1 MWAPYHVCLKFSFNL
16 GISVKMKKEVFEET
30 IVSGEQMLEKLSVR
44 KKVEGLD
51 RGLDEYRRLDE
62 DEKNVLIPFAMSHH
76 ATSRDAAALL
86 RAYSAD
92 LDRGV
97 CRESLCIDFIQ
108 MAQRTYW
115 LEKCTR
121 MKSDMEALGTVPMA
135 EHGYALTKDPD
146 VETTVDLYRAIEGNL
161 MEIADLIGEV
171 GEKLAKAPL
180 TLYAG
185 YYHHLR
191 AQYDEEQA
199 VKDFRYWQLQ
209 SGVPSLVKLKM
220 LRAEKIADFINSGIL
235 DLALGSCRT
244 ESDDVDVEQF
254 RKQLPHDYAC
264 VNNFDI
270 LCPIFCRTVS
280 KQGDI
285 LVPDYECAGLFIFQH
300 WVELTEKQ
308 LHAIFY
314 LDEMLELIHGEIQDL
329 PEAEKDPAPERGGER
344 DPAPADASDVTTV
357 ALPEPLA
364 TPEAMIIWKK
374 VQAAGYVDEDY
385 QPLISNT
392 LSALLAA
399 EIADRLNIQN
409 RWKPFETFWSRKN
422 MYRKFY
428 DAVNQRQYSDFIK
441 QLKTLF

>member
-1 MWAPYHVCLKFSFNL
+1 
-16 GISVKMKKEVFEET
+16 MKKEVFEET

-171 GEKLAKAPL
+171 GEKLSKAPL

-235 DLALGSCRT
+235 ELALGSCGI

-314 LDEMLELIHGEIQDL
+314 LDEMLKQIHEEIQNL
-329 PEAEKDPAPERGGER
+329 PEAVSPLVSLP
-344 DPAPADASDVTTV
+344 DV
-357 ALPEPLA
+357 LA
-364 TPEAMIIWKK
+364 TPEAMRLWRKAQK
-374 VQAAGYVDEDY
+374 AGYVDEQF
-385 QPLISNT
+385 QPLISKP
-392 LSALLAA
+392 LSAVLAA
-399 EIADRLNIQN
+399 EMARRLDIRD
-409 RWKPFETFWSRKN
+409 RWKPFELLWNRKN
-422 MYRKFY
+422 MFKDYYEAQQQK
-428 DAVNQRQYSDFIK
+428 QYSESAK
-441 QLKTLF
+441 MMKELFD

>member
-1 MWAPYHVCLKFSFNL
+1 
-16 GISVKMKKEVFEET
+16 MKKEVFEET

-108 MAQRTYW
+108 MVQRTYW

-314 LDEMLELIHGEIQDL
+314 LDKMLELIHGEIQDL
-329 PEAEKDPAPERGGER
+329 PEAEKDPAPERGGELEDR
-344 DPAPADASDVTTV
+344 IKKCIAQLMTERYGD
-357 ALPEPLA
+357 EPLFNQQSHWQA
-364 TPEAMIIWKK
+364 LYRILVDKDYCRDSDFDGFDTFIRTVMPDKVNKPYKK
-374 VQAAGYVDEDY
+374 GSVKQ
-385 QPLISNT
+385 ISQTDFT
-392 LSALLAA
+392 L
-399 EIADRLNIQN
+399 
-409 RWKPFETFWSRKN
+409 PFERWHYDPQTSTTRKP
-422 MYRKFY
+422 Y
-428 DAVNQRQYSDFIK
+428 DRMVSIATRFK
-441 QLKTLF
+441 QILEENGL

>member
-1 MWAPYHVCLKFSFNL
+1 
-16 GISVKMKKEVFEET
+16 MKKEVFEET

-171 GEKLAKAPL
+171 GEKLSKAPL

-254 RKQLPHDYAC
+254 RKEHNGA
-264 VNNFDI
+264 
-270 LCPIFCRTVS
+270 
-280 KQGDI
+280 
-285 LVPDYECAGLFIFQH
+285 
-300 WVELTEKQ
+300 
-308 LHAIFY
+308 
-314 LDEMLELIHGEIQDL
+314 
-329 PEAEKDPAPERGGER
+329 
-344 DPAPADASDVTTV
+344 
-357 ALPEPLA
+357 
-364 TPEAMIIWKK
+364 
-374 VQAAGYVDEDY
+374 
-385 QPLISNT
+385 
-392 LSALLAA
+392 
-399 EIADRLNIQN
+399 
-409 RWKPFETFWSRKN
+409 
-422 MYRKFY
+422 
-428 DAVNQRQYSDFIK
+428 
-441 QLKTLF
+441 

>member
-86 RAYSAD
+86 RAYRAD
-92 LDRGV
+92 LDKGV

-171 GEKLAKAPL
+171 GEKLSKAPL
-180 TLYAG
+180 TTMP
-185 YYHHLR
+185 
-191 AQYDEEQA
+191 
-199 VKDFRYWQLQ
+199 V
-209 SGVPSLVKLKM
+209 
-220 LRAEKIADFINSGIL
+220 
-235 DLALGSCRT
+235 
-244 ESDDVDVEQF
+244 
-254 RKQLPHDYAC
+254 
-264 VNNFDI
+264 
-270 LCPIFCRTVS
+270 
-280 KQGDI
+280 
-285 LVPDYECAGLFIFQH
+285 
-300 WVELTEKQ
+300 
-308 LHAIFY
+308 
-314 LDEMLELIHGEIQDL
+314 
-329 PEAEKDPAPERGGER
+329 
-344 DPAPADASDVTTV
+344 
-357 ALPEPLA
+357 
-364 TPEAMIIWKK
+364 
-374 VQAAGYVDEDY
+374 
-385 QPLISNT
+385 
-392 LSALLAA
+392 
-399 EIADRLNIQN
+399 
-409 RWKPFETFWSRKN
+409 
-422 MYRKFY
+422 
-428 DAVNQRQYSDFIK
+428 
-441 QLKTLF
+441 

>member
-1 MWAPYHVCLKFSFNL
+1 
-16 GISVKMKKEVFEET
+16 
-30 IVSGEQMLEKLSVR
+30 MLEKLSVR

-171 GEKLAKAPL
+171 GEKLSKAPL

-314 LDEMLELIHGEIQDL
+314 LDEMLKQIHEEIQNL
-329 PEAEKDPAPERGGER
+329 PEAVSPLVSLP
-344 DPAPADASDVTTV
+344 DV
-357 ALPEPLA
+357 LA
-364 TPEAMIIWKK
+364 TPEAMRLWRKAQK
-374 VQAAGYVDEDY
+374 AGYVDEQF
-385 QPLISNT
+385 QPLISKP
-392 LSALLAA
+392 LSAVLAA
-399 EIADRLNIQN
+399 EMARRLDIRD
-409 RWKPFETFWSRKN
+409 RWKPFELLWNRKN
-422 MYRKFY
+422 MFKDYYEAQQQK
-428 DAVNQRQYSDFIK
+428 QYSESAK
-441 QLKTLF
+441 MMKELFD

>member
-1 MWAPYHVCLKFSFNL
+1 
-16 GISVKMKKEVFEET
+16 
-30 IVSGEQMLEKLSVR
+30 MLEKLSVR

-329 PEAEKDPAPERGGER
+329 PEAVSPLVSLP
-344 DPAPADASDVTTV
+344 DV
-357 ALPEPLA
+357 LA
-364 TPEAMIIWKK
+364 TPEAMRLWRKAQK
-374 VQAAGYVDEDY
+374 AGYVDEQF
-385 QPLISNT
+385 QPLISKP
-392 LSALLAA
+392 LSAVLAA
-399 EIADRLNIQN
+399 EMARRLDIRD
-409 RWKPFETFWSRKN
+409 RWKPFELLWNRKN
-422 MYRKFY
+422 MFKDYYEAQQQK
-428 DAVNQRQYSDFIK
+428 QYSESAK
-441 QLKTLF
+441 MMKELFD

>member
-16 GISVKMKKEVFEET
+16 GVSVKMKKEVFEET
-30 IVSGEQMLEKLSVR
+30 IVSGEKKTQTLSVR

-171 GEKLAKAPL
+171 GEKLSKAPL

-314 LDEMLELIHGEIQDL
+314 LDEMLKQIHEEIQNL
-329 PEAEKDPAPERGGER
+329 PEAVSPLVSLP
-344 DPAPADASDVTTV
+344 DV
-357 ALPEPLA
+357 LA
-364 TPEAMIIWKK
+364 TPEAMRLWRKAQK
-374 VQAAGYVDEDY
+374 AGYVDEQF
-385 QPLISNT
+385 QPLISKP
-392 LSALLAA
+392 LSAVLAA
-399 EIADRLNIQN
+399 EMARRLDIRD
-409 RWKPFETFWSRKN
+409 RWKPFELLWNRKN
-422 MYRKFY
+422 MFKDYYEAQQQK
-428 DAVNQRQYSDFIK
+428 QYSESAK
-441 QLKTLF
+441 MMKELFD

>member
-1 MWAPYHVCLKFSFNL
+1 
-16 GISVKMKKEVFEET
+16 MKKEVFEET

-171 GEKLAKAPL
+171 GEKLSKAPL

-185 YYHHLR
+185 YYHYLR

-235 DLALGSCRT
+235 NLALGSCRT

-314 LDEMLELIHGEIQDL
+314 LDKMLELIHGEIQDL
-329 PEAEKDPAPERGGER
+329 PEAVSPLVSLP
-344 DPAPADASDVTTV
+344 DV
-357 ALPEPLA
+357 LA
-364 TPEAMIIWKK
+364 TPEAMRLWRKAQK
-374 VQAAGYVDEDY
+374 AGYVDEQF
-385 QPLISNT
+385 QPLISKP
-392 LSALLAA
+392 LSAVLAA
-399 EIADRLNIQN
+399 EMARRLDIRD
-409 RWKPFETFWSRKN
+409 RWKPFELLWNRKN
-422 MYRKFY
+422 MFKDYYEAQQQK
-428 DAVNQRQYSDFIK
+428 QYSESAKMMKELLD
-441 QLKTLF
+441 

>member
-1 MWAPYHVCLKFSFNL
+1 
-16 GISVKMKKEVFEET
+16 
-30 IVSGEQMLEKLSVR
+30 
-44 KKVEGLD
+44 
-51 RGLDEYRRLDE
+51 
-62 DEKNVLIPFAMSHH
+62 
-76 ATSRDAAALL
+76 
-86 RAYSAD
+86 
-92 LDRGV
+92 
-97 CRESLCIDFIQ
+97 
-108 MAQRTYW
+108 
-115 LEKCTR
+115 
-121 MKSDMEALGTVPMA
+121 
-135 EHGYALTKDPD
+135 
-146 VETTVDLYRAIEGNL
+146 

-329 PEAEKDPAPERGGER
+329 PEAVSPLVSLP
-344 DPAPADASDVTTV
+344 DV
-357 ALPEPLA
+357 LA
-364 TPEAMIIWKK
+364 TPEAMRLWRKAQK
-374 VQAAGYVDEDY
+374 AGYVDEQF
-385 QPLISNT
+385 QPLISKP
-392 LSALLAA
+392 LSAVLAA
-399 EIADRLNIQN
+399 EMARRLDIRD
-409 RWKPFETFWSRKN
+409 RWKPFELLWNRKN
-422 MYRKFY
+422 MFKDYYEAQQQK
-428 DAVNQRQYSDFIK
+428 QYSESAK
-441 QLKTLF
+441 MMKELFD

>member
-1 MWAPYHVCLKFSFNL
+1 
-16 GISVKMKKEVFEET
+16 MKKEVFEET

-171 GEKLAKAPL
+171 GEKLSKAPL

-185 YYHHLR
+185 YYHYLR

-308 LHAIFY
+308 LYAIFY
-314 LDEMLELIHGEIQDL
+314 LDKMLELIHGEIQDL
-329 PEAEKDPAPERGGER
+329 PEAVSPLVSLP
-344 DPAPADASDVTTV
+344 DV
-357 ALPEPLA
+357 LA
-364 TPEAMIIWKK
+364 TPEAMRLWRKAQK
-374 VQAAGYVDEDY
+374 AGYVDEQF
-385 QPLISNT
+385 QPLISKP
-392 LSALLAA
+392 LSAVLAA
-399 EIADRLNIQN
+399 EMARRLDIRD
-409 RWKPFETFWSRKN
+409 RWKPFELLWNRKN
-422 MYRKFY
+422 MFKDYYEAQQQK
-428 DAVNQRQYSDFIK
+428 QYSESAK
-441 QLKTLF
+441 MMKELFD

>member
-329 PEAEKDPAPERGGER
+329 PEAVSPLVSLP
-344 DPAPADASDVTTV
+344 DV
-357 ALPEPLA
+357 LA
-364 TPEAMIIWKK
+364 TPEAMRLWRKAQK
-374 VQAAGYVDEDY
+374 AGYVDEQF
-385 QPLISNT
+385 QPLISKP
-392 LSALLAA
+392 LSAVLAA
-399 EIADRLNIQN
+399 EMARRLDIRD
-409 RWKPFETFWSRKN
+409 RWKPFELLWNRKN
-422 MYRKFY
+422 MFKDYYEAQQQK
-428 DAVNQRQYSDFIK
+428 QYSESAK
-441 QLKTLF
+441 MMKELFD

>member
-1 MWAPYHVCLKFSFNL
+1 
-16 GISVKMKKEVFEET
+16 
-30 IVSGEQMLEKLSVR
+30 MLEKLSVR

-185 YYHHLR
+185 YYHYLR

-314 LDEMLELIHGEIQDL
+314 LDKMLELIHGEIQDL
-329 PEAEKDPAPERGGER
+329 PEAVSPLVSLP
-344 DPAPADASDVTTV
+344 DV
-357 ALPEPLA
+357 LA
-364 TPEAMIIWKK
+364 TPEAMRLWRKAQK
-374 VQAAGYVDEDY
+374 AGYVDEQF
-385 QPLISNT
+385 QPLISKP
-392 LSALLAA
+392 LSAVLAA
-399 EIADRLNIQN
+399 EMARRLDIRD
-409 RWKPFETFWSRKN
+409 RWKPFELLWNRKN
-422 MYRKFY
+422 MFKDYYEAQQQK
-428 DAVNQRQYSDFIK
+428 QYSESAK
-441 QLKTLF
+441 MMKELFD

>member
-171 GEKLAKAPL
+171 GEKLSKAPL

-314 LDEMLELIHGEIQDL
+314 LDEMLKQIHEEIQNL
-329 PEAEKDPAPERGGER
+329 PEAVSPLVSLP
-344 DPAPADASDVTTV
+344 DV
-357 ALPEPLA
+357 LA
-364 TPEAMIIWKK
+364 TPEAMRLWRKAQK
-374 VQAAGYVDEDY
+374 AGYVDEQF
-385 QPLISNT
+385 QPLISKP
-392 LSALLAA
+392 LSAVLAA
-399 EIADRLNIQN
+399 EMARRLDIRD
-409 RWKPFETFWSRKN
+409 RWKPFELLWNRKN
-422 MYRKFY
+422 MFKDYYEAQQQK
-428 DAVNQRQYSDFIK
+428 QYSESAK
-441 QLKTLF
+441 MMKELFD

>member
-1 MWAPYHVCLKFSFNL
+1 
-16 GISVKMKKEVFEET
+16 MKKEVFEET

-171 GEKLAKAPL
+171 GEKLSKAPL

-314 LDEMLELIHGEIQDL
+314 LDEMLKQIHEEIQNL
-329 PEAEKDPAPERGGER
+329 PEAVSPLVSLP
-344 DPAPADASDVTTV
+344 DV
-357 ALPEPLA
+357 LA
-364 TPEAMIIWKK
+364 TPEAMRLWRKAQK
-374 VQAAGYVDEDY
+374 AGYVDEQF
-385 QPLISNT
+385 QPLISKP
-392 LSALLAA
+392 LSAVLAA
-399 EIADRLNIQN
+399 EMARRLDIRD
-409 RWKPFETFWSRKN
+409 RWKPFELLWNRKN
-422 MYRKFY
+422 MFKDYYEAQQQK
-428 DAVNQRQYSDFIK
+428 QYSESAK
-441 QLKTLF
+441 MMKELFD

>member
-1 MWAPYHVCLKFSFNL
+1 
-16 GISVKMKKEVFEET
+16 
-30 IVSGEQMLEKLSVR
+30 MLEKLSVR

-171 GEKLAKAPL
+171 GEKLSKAPL

-264 VNNFDI
+264 VNHFDN

-314 LDEMLELIHGEIQDL
+314 LDEMLKQIHEEIQNL
-329 PEAEKDPAPERGGER
+329 PEAVSPLVSLP
-344 DPAPADASDVTTV
+344 DV
-357 ALPEPLA
+357 LA
-364 TPEAMIIWKK
+364 TPEAMRLWRKAQK
-374 VQAAGYVDEDY
+374 AGYVDEQF
-385 QPLISNT
+385 QPLISKP
-392 LSALLAA
+392 LSAVLAA
-399 EIADRLNIQN
+399 EMARRLDIRD
-409 RWKPFETFWSRKN
+409 RWKPFELLWNRKN
-422 MYRKFY
+422 MFKDYYEAQQQK
-428 DAVNQRQYSDFIK
+428 QYSESAK
-441 QLKTLF
+441 MMKELFD

>member
-1 MWAPYHVCLKFSFNL
+1 MSD
-16 GISVKMKKEVFEET
+16 E
-30 IVSGEQMLEKLSVR
+30 VR

-314 LDEMLELIHGEIQDL
+314 LDEMLKQIHEEIQNL
-329 PEAEKDPAPERGGER
+329 PEAVSPLVSLP
-344 DPAPADASDVTTV
+344 DV
-357 ALPEPLA
+357 LA
-364 TPEAMIIWKK
+364 TPEAMRLWRKAQK
-374 VQAAGYVDEDY
+374 AGYVDEQF
-385 QPLISNT
+385 QPLISKP
-392 LSALLAA
+392 LSAVLAA
-399 EIADRLNIQN
+399 EMARRLDIRD
-409 RWKPFETFWSRKN
+409 RWKPFELLWNRKN
-422 MYRKFY
+422 MFKDYYEAQQQK
-428 DAVNQRQYSDFIK
+428 QYSESAK
-441 QLKTLF
+441 MMKELFD

>member
-121 MKSDMEALGTVPMA
+121 MKSDMEALGTVP
-135 EHGYALTKDPD
+135 
-146 VETTVDLYRAIEGNL
+146 DLYRAIEGNL

-171 GEKLAKAPL
+171 GEKLSKAPL

-199 VKDFRYWQLQ
+199 R
-209 SGVPSLVKLKM
+209 
-220 LRAEKIADFINSGIL
+220 
-235 DLALGSCRT
+235 
-244 ESDDVDVEQF
+244 EQ
-254 RKQLPHDYAC
+254 
-264 VNNFDI
+264 
-270 LCPIFCRTVS
+270 
-280 KQGDI
+280 QG
-285 LVPDYECAGLFIFQH
+285 
-300 WVELTEKQ
+300 
-308 LHAIFY
+308 
-314 LDEMLELIHGEIQDL
+314 
-329 PEAEKDPAPERGGER
+329 KDPFCVYG
-344 DPAPADASDVTTV
+344 SD
-357 ALPEPLA
+357 
-364 TPEAMIIWKK
+364 
-374 VQAAGYVDEDY
+374 
-385 QPLISNT
+385 SH
-392 LSALLAA
+392 
-399 EIADRLNIQN
+399 
-409 RWKPFETFWSRKN
+409 
-422 MYRKFY
+422 
-428 DAVNQRQYSDFIK
+428 
-441 QLKTLF
+441 